1 MRSAP
6 LVALAALLVGCSSL
20 PADAPSGRAVTRSA
34 GVPSGGLTYDL
45 IPLDYALSERIKQVA
60 PIQTSSLAVL
70 ANNGS
75 ADVINIG
82 DDLEVSIYDPSG
94 SLFSGR
100 TASAA
105 SAVTSG
111 NQTLPTLRVDRDGA
125 VVIPFGG
132 PVRVA
137 GLTAREAA
145 TAVVRSLRGKV
156 ANPQAIVTVANS
168 PANGII
174 VLGEVK
180 SPGRASLQPGA
191 ENLLDAIAAAGGPSR
206 NVDDIVVTVNRA
218 GSTYE
223 APLRKVLSTFDEN
236 VRLRRGDQI
245 NLVHTP
251 RPFSSFGSTARITQI
266 DIPTGDLTLTGALAQ
281 VGGVNP
287 ISGNARSVLVFRYER
302 PDVAALAGAQSPATP
317 KGVPVV
323 YSLDLTDP
331 TGMFV
336 ANNFTIQPEDVVF
349 VPLSSAA
356 EMRKFFDFVRSI
368 TGIAYDVRVAGTVA
382 GN

>member
-20 PADAPSGRAVTRSA
+20 PADAPSGRSIDRNA
-34 GVPSGGLTYDL
+34 GLPAGGLTYDV
-45 IPLDYALSERIKQVA
+45 IEVDFALSERIRQA
-60 PIQTSSLAVL
+60 PPAADASLAVL

-75 ADVINIG
+75 ADIINVG
-82 DDLEVSIYDPSG
+82 DELEVSIYDPSG
-94 SLFSGR
+94 NLFGGRSSGG
-100 TASAA
+100 ASGP
-105 SAVTSG
+105 SAG
-111 NQTLPTLRVDRDGA
+111 NQTLPALVVDRDGTIA
-125 VVIPFGG
+125 IPFGG
-132 PVRVA
+132 TVRVA

-145 TAVVRSLRGKV
+145 AAVVRGLRGKV
-156 ANPQAIVTVANS
+156 ANPQAIVTVADS

-180 SPGRASLQPGA
+180 TPGRAPVQPGA
-191 ENLLDAIAAAGGPSR
+191 ENLLDAIAAAGGPTR
-206 NVDDIVVTVNRA
+206 NPDDIVVTVNRA
-218 GSTYE
+218 GATYQ
-223 APLRKVLSTFDEN
+223 APLRRVLSTFDEN

-245 NLVHTP
+245 NLVYTP
-251 RPFSSFGSTARITQI
+251 RRFSSFGSTARVTQTEM
-266 DIPTGDLTLTGALAQ
+266 PAGDLTLTGALTQ

-302 PDVAALAGAQSPATP
+302 PEVAALAGAQAPATS
-317 KGVPVV
+317 KGVPVIYRV
-323 YSLDLTDP
+323 NMAEP
-331 TGMFV
+331 AGVFV
-336 ANNFTIQPEDVVF
+336 ANNLLIQPDDVVF
-349 VPLSSAA
+349 VPLATAA

>member
-6 LVALAALLVGCSSL
+6 FVALAALLVGCSSL
-20 PADAPSGRAVTRSA
+20 PADAPSGRSIARNA

-45 IPLDYALSERIKQVA
+45 ITLDYSLSERIKQVA
-60 PIQTSSLAVL
+60 PIQTSSLATL

-82 DDLEVSIYDPSG
+82 DDLQVSIYDPSG
-94 SLFSGR
+94 SLFGGR
-100 TASAA
+100 STSTTSVAA
-105 SAVTSG
+105 GG
-111 NQTLPTLRVDRDGA
+111 NQTLPTLRVDRDGS
-125 VVIPFGG
+125 VIIPFGG
-132 PVRVA
+132 SVRVA

-145 TAVVRSLRGKV
+145 AAVVRSLRGKV

-223 APLRKVLSTFDEN
+223 APLRKVLSIFDEN

-245 NLVHTP
+245 NLVFTP
-251 RPFSSFGSTARITQI
+251 RRFSSFGSTSRIAQI
-266 DIPTGDLTLTGALAQ
+266 DMPSGDLTLTGALAQ

-287 ISGNARSVLVFRYER
+287 VSGDARSVLVFRYER
-302 PDVAALAGAQSPATP
+302 PEIAALAQARSPTTS

-323 YSLDLTDP
+323 YQLDLTDP

-336 ANNFTIQPEDVVF
+336 ANNFAIQPEDVVF
-349 VPLSSAA
+349 VPLAGAA